1 MRIFTLLLFSFLSI
15 QILAQGFQI
24 TGLQPQSS
32 SVIDTYCDST
42 ISMSFAAI
50 NPQTASTGAE
60 IDQVIQGTNFTGFQF
75 SIAVDWGD
83 GAITNHNGG
92 TSSVGS
98 IITVNPAVSHTYL
111 TPGTFQIITT
121 VYNPQNQSS
130 AIDTVAVTIGGC
142 SIQLFG
148 IASLDCDG
156 DGNYESTI
164 NSAIPV
170 WVTNNYTGISVS
182 SFLSNNGQNGL
193 IYGVPSGATTVT
205 IDPSW
210 LDQNGYFITGGF
222 SQFVSSGYGVYT
234 VTFNLSCIQPPSCV
248 TEIIQSTNPNGVFIY
263 SSTSNNSITSY
274 SWVVTPYMAN
284 GTPLGSGMYST
295 QANAYLTTVFGASY
309 VIACLNAQF
318 VDGCTFS
325 VCDTFQISSGYLCQ
339 GGYLFCDSNSNG
351 TYESGELVLSNVPLT
366 VSNAD
371 NGAIITTTTNSN
383 GYYSVDLMGVSS
395 DSIVISINP
404 NFLANMGYTAT
415 SPYYVTLGYDCQ
427 SQPAAP
433 LFNIPLQCANANP
446 FPYLCYSGFV
456 FCDMNGNGIM
466 NPGEMPLASAPIHL
480 GWTTNQSA
488 ITVYSDSSG
497 YFSYCGSIY
506 GVTSAAL
513 AQVDQNWLTNN
524 NYTLPGNNFYTISG
538 SWSGITQPLAIAVNC
553 GGSVTLCS
561 DLWTTVTPWSGY
573 YQGQT
578 ATIRLNWGNYGPGA
592 TDYVLTMTWP
602 SDVSIVTSSIQNP
615 NYVINGNT
623 ITWTISSN
631 QTWFTTTDYLYF
643 TIPSGLINGAQHI
656 FSSTISATETEDCY
670 TNNNNGGLLQ
680 ILGNSYDP
688 NDKLVYKETFHET
701 YGNQYASEIIDV
713 WEDDVLQY
721 TIRFQNTGTAPAQN
735 IYILDTLDAE
745 LDWSTFE
752 LLQTTHDM
760 QIVNLGNGI
769 LRFEFNNIW
778 LPDSSVSQEL
788 SQGHLIFRIRENAG
802 NPVYSEITNTAYIYF
817 DWNEAIITNTT
828 YNINDWLELVGNE
841 SKEAISI
848 YPNPTQDQVNIEF
861 QGYFTYTITD
871 LIGNQVVQSSAMNRA
886 SLDLRAL
893 ASGSYFIQIKNDAG
907 IYSGKIIKE

>member
-1 MRIFTLLLFSFLSI
+1 MRIFILSLFSLLSV
-15 QILAQGFQI
+15 QIFGQGFQI
-24 TGLQPQSS
+24 TGLQPQNSS
-32 SVIDTYCDST
+32 IVDYYCDST

-60 IDQVIQGTNFTGFQF
+60 IDHVIQGSNFTGFQF
-75 SIAVDWGD
+75 AIAVDWGD
-83 GAITNHNGG
+83 GTTSNHNGG
-92 TSSVGS
+92 TSSVGTV
-98 IITVNPAVSHTYL
+98 ITVSPAVSHHYL
-111 TPGTFQIITT
+111 TPGTYSIVTT
-121 VYNPQNQSS
+121 IYNPQNQTT
-130 AIDTVAVTIGGC
+130 ATNTVAVTIGGC
-142 SIQLFG
+142 SIQLYG

-156 DGNYESTI
+156 DGNYEGSI
-164 NSAIPV
+164 NTAIPI
-170 WVTNNYTGISVS
+170 WVTNDFTGVSVS
-182 SFLSNNGQNGL
+182 GFLSNNGQL
-193 IYGVPSGATTVT
+193 ATLYGVPSGNTTVT
-205 IDPSW
+205 IDPNW
-210 LDQNGYFITGGF
+210 LAQNGYVVTGGYN
-222 SQFVSSGYGVYT
+222 QFWSNGYGAYT
-234 VTFNLSCIQPPSCV
+234 ITFTLACSGSPCWTSIV
-248 TEIIQSTNPNGVFIY
+248 QSAGPNGMYIY
-263 SSTSNNSITSY
+263 SATTSNISIY
-274 SWVVTPYMAN
+274 SWVVTPYNAN
-284 GTPLGSGMYST
+284 GAPIGSGIYST
-295 QANAYLTTVFGASY
+295 QANAYLTSTFGASY
-309 VIACLNAQF
+309 VVACLNAEF
-318 VDGCTFS
+318 ANGCTYS
-325 VCDTFQISSGYLCQ
+325 VCDTFQVSSGYLCQ

-366 VSNAD
+366 ISNAD
-371 NGAIITTTTNSN
+371 NGGIISTTTNTN
-383 GYYSVDLMGVSS
+383 GYYFVELMGVSG

-404 NFLANMGYTAT
+404 NYLANMGYTST
-415 SPYYVTLGYDCQ
+415 SPFYVTLGYDCQ
-427 SQPAAP
+427 SQPTAP
-433 LFNIPLQCANANP
+433 LFNIPLQCGNANP

-480 GWTTNQSA
+480 GWTNNQTA

-506 GVTSAAL
+506 GVTSVAL
-513 AQVDQNWLTNN
+513 AQVDQNWLSNN

-538 SWSGITQPLAIAVNC
+538 SWSGITQPLNIAVNC

-561 DLWTTVTPWSGY
+561 DLWTTITPWSGY
-573 YQGQT
+573 YQNQT
-578 ATIRLNWGNYGPGA
+578 AIIRLNWGNYGPGA

-602 SDVSIVTSSIQNP
+602 SDVSLVTSSIQNS
-615 NYVINGNT
+615 NYVISGNT

-643 TIPSGLINGAQHI
+643 TIPSGLVNGAQHI
-656 FSSTISATETEDCY
+656 FSSTITATETEDCY
-670 TNNNNGGLLQ
+670 TNNNSGGLLQ

-688 NDKLVYKETFHET
+688 NDKSVYKETFHET

-713 WEDDVLQY
+713 WQDDALQY

-760 QIVNLGNGI
+760 QIVHLGNGV

-841 SKEAISI
+841 SKESISI

-871 LIGNQVVQSSAMNRA
+871 LIGNQVAQSSAMNKA
-886 SLDLRAL
+886 SLDLRVL
-893 ASGSYFIQIKNDAG
+893 TSGTYFIQIKNDAG

>member
-1 MRIFTLLLFSFLSI
+1 
-15 QILAQGFQI
+15 
-24 TGLQPQSS
+24 
-32 SVIDTYCDST
+32 
-42 ISMSFAAI
+42 
-50 NPQTASTGAE
+50 
-60 IDQVIQGTNFTGFQF
+60 
-75 SIAVDWGD
+75 
-83 GAITNHNGG
+83 
-92 TSSVGS
+92 
-98 IITVNPAVSHTYL
+98 
-111 TPGTFQIITT
+111 
-121 VYNPQNQSS
+121 
-130 AIDTVAVTIGGC
+130 
-142 SIQLFG
+142 
-148 IASLDCDG
+148 
-156 DGNYESTI
+156 
-164 NSAIPV
+164 
-170 WVTNNYTGISVS
+170 
-182 SFLSNNGQNGL
+182 
-193 IYGVPSGATTVT
+193 
-205 IDPSW
+205 
-210 LDQNGYFITGGF
+210 
-222 SQFVSSGYGVYT
+222 
-234 VTFNLSCIQPPSCV
+234 
-248 TEIIQSTNPNGVFIY
+248 
-263 SSTSNNSITSY
+263 
-274 SWVVTPYMAN
+274 
-284 GTPLGSGMYST
+284 
-295 QANAYLTTVFGASY
+295 
-309 VIACLNAQF
+309 
-318 VDGCTFS
+318 
-325 VCDTFQISSGYLCQ
+325 
-339 GGYLFCDSNSNG
+339 
-351 TYESGELVLSNVPLT
+351 
-366 VSNAD
+366 
-371 NGAIITTTTNSN
+371 
-383 GYYSVDLMGVSS
+383 
-395 DSIVISINP
+395 
-404 NFLANMGYTAT
+404 
-415 SPYYVTLGYDCQ
+415 
-427 SQPAAP
+427 
-433 LFNIPLQCANANP
+433 
-446 FPYLCYSGFV
+446 
-456 FCDMNGNGIM
+456 
-466 NPGEMPLASAPIHL
+466 MPLASAPIHL

-488 ITVYSDSSG
+488 VTVYSDSSG

-553 GGSVTLCS
+553 GGTVTLCS
-561 DLWTTVTPWSGY
+561 DLWTTITPWNGY

-602 SDVSIVTSSIQNP
+602 SDVSLVASSIQNP

-893 ASGSYFIQIKNDAG
+893 ASGSYFIQIKSDAG